1 MKKRV
6 FLALMMALLMALTS
20 GCKLIVK
27 DLEVDKQ
34 TVVLDV
40 NGKTYTKGEL
50 QLMVEDELV
59 YQEYLYANQY
69 GVELDVKDPE
79 IVSQVQDIVVDNVV
93 WQAVLEQKLAEEGY
107 LNLTDEELAQ
117 AEQGAKDAYQS
128 YVDLFVTNYFAD
140 SELPED
146 EKFAAAEEMMIAEGG
161 YPTLEE
167 LLENEKL
174 LAADEKFFQQIVANV
189 TVSDEEVRAAYDERV
204 AAMQAEYEMNPYYY
218 DMDVNEGATIYYN
231 PAGYRYVKH
240 ILLMLPE
247 ADQTRLDELDA
258 QIQAKQGEISAL
270 QASVDAADAT
280 DDLEDELVAL
290 QLEYDTVRNAA
301 FDNLQPKVEEVQAKI
316 AEGQDFDALIQEY
329 GEDPGMTEEPAL
341 SKGYLIGYTSSDY
354 VASFQEAAMG
364 LANVGDVSEPV
375 MSDYGIHM
383 IKYISE
389 VEEGPVPFELVQE
402 LLTAETLAARQNEA
416 YENAVAVWVN
426 EANVKFDKKKL
437 TD

>member
-50 QLMVEDELV
+50 QLMVEDERA